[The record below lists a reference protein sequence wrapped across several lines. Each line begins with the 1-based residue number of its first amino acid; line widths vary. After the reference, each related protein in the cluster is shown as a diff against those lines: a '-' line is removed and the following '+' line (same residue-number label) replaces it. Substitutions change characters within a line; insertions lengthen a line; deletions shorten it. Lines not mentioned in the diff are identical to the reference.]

1 MLPFAVMFRNL
12 FRRLSRPL
20 PEAVAV
26 GTAVVTVEVGVPV
39 PLAVRKP
46 EARHMDE
53 KGRCVYGYWITDESR
68 WVWALQRRAWEHDT
82 HWISAHAEALP
93 LTCFAPEV
101 GS

>member
-1 MLPFAVMFRNL
+1 MLRNL
-12 FRRLSRPL
+12 LRRSSPPAP
-20 PEAVAV
+20 PEIIAV

-53 KGRCVYGYWITDESR
+53 KGRCVYGYWCTEYGH
-68 WVWALQRRAWEHDT
+68 WVFGLQYGSMSEDT

-93 LTCFAPEV
+93 RTCFAPEV